1 MVAVV
6 VFEFGGMRCQPLRR
20 ALCDFDRWQMNQVD
34 ILYSLLNDVVSDI
47 NHRFRSSLV
56 LNQQKVTKKHI
67 SLSGAN
73 GRLWVSPSI
82 GGYDVSVSG
91 KSLENELVP
100 TLTSYFGRGPDG
112 YKQKNANKGFKH
124 QPFWRTKDFQNVQA
138 VCEMYVKTAK

>member
-1 MVAVV
+1 
-6 VFEFGGMRCQPLRR
+6 
-20 ALCDFDRWQMNQVD
+20 MNQVD

-73 GRLWVSPSI
+73 GRLWISPSI

-112 YKQKNANKGFKH
+112 YKQKMQTKALSINRFGEQRTSKMFKL
-124 QPFWRTKDFQNVQA
+124 
-138 VCEMYVKTAK
+138 YVKCM

>member
-1 MVAVV
+1 MVTVG
-6 VFEFGGMRCQPLRR
+6 VFEFIVMRCQPLRR
-20 ALCDFDRWQMNQVD
+20 ALCDFERWKVNQVD

-73 GRLWVSPSI
+73 GRLWMSPSI

-100 TLTSYFGRGPDG
+100 ILTSYFGRGPDG

-124 QPFWRTKDFQNVQA
+124 QPFWRTKDFQDVQA